1 MIRPIIFIAISLLI
15 ISGLLLFQSEL
26 PDLADLKAHLADLTA
41 WRERAPFASA
51 WLTFTAYTLVAALS
65 IPVAAIMTLGIGA
78 LFGFV
83 QGLLIVSFASS
94 LGALL
99 AFLGA
104 RTFLRDAV
112 EHRFGSRLHGLY
124 YGFKRDGAFYLF
136 TLRLIPVFPFFL
148 VNLAMGLTQ
157 LRAWTFYW
165 VSQAGMLSGTIVYVN
180 AGTQIVQINA
190 PSDVLSPTLI
200 GSLALLGL
208 LPWFGKF
215 VIYLWRKRR
224 IYRHFKKPKHF
235 DRNLIVVGAGAA
247 GLVSTYIAAAVKAKV
262 TLVEAH
268 KMGGDCLNY
277 GCVPSKA
284 LIKSSKI
291 VYQSNHAERYG
302 LTSQHVD
309 VSFQKIMTRIEHVI
323 EKIAPHDSIE
333 RYTALGAEV
342 LRGHARVIDP
352 WTVEIK
358 LNDGDTIKLTTRSII
373 VATGARPSVPNLPG
387 IDQTGYVTSE
397 NLWQKFSEYDQPP
410 RRLVVLGGGPIGTE
424 LAQAFARL
432 GSDVTQVEKAPR
444 LLAKEDADVS
454 DFAKQTLE
462 ADGVTVLTE
471 CIALRCVLDNG
482 EKSIEVEHD
491 GTVKKF
497 IFDELICAVGREA
510 RLSGFG
516 LEELEIPV
524 QRTIETNNFLQT
536 NYPNIYAAGDVVGP
550 FQFTHVAAHQ
560 AWYASVNALFG
571 MFRKFQ
577 VDYRVIPWTIFTD
590 PEIARVGLNEQ
601 EARQQGIQ
609 FEITRFDLGELDR
622 AITESAT
629 RGFIKVLTP
638 PGKDTIL
645 GVTIVGEHAGDLIAE
660 FVLAMKYRIGLSKIL
675 STPHAYPTFAEA
687 NKYVA
692 GAWKR
697 AHISERSLK
706 MLEWFH
712 NWQRGT

>member
-1 MIRPIIFIAISLLI
+1 MIRPIIFLAFLLLI
-15 ISGLLLFQSEL
+15 VFGLFLFQVQL
-26 PDLADLKAHLADLTA
+26 PNFADLKTHLADLTS
-41 WRERAPFASA
+41 WRDQAPFASA
-51 WLTFTAYTLVAALS
+51 WLTFTAYTLVTTLS
-65 IPVAAIMTLGIGA
+65 IPVATIMTLGIGA

-94 LGALL
+94 IGALL

-104 RTFLRDAV
+104 RTLLRDAV
-112 EHRFGSRLHGLY
+112 EHRFGSRLNVLNA
-124 YGFKRDGAFYLF
+124 GFKRDGAFYLF
-136 TLRLIPVFPFFL
+136 TLRLISVFPFFL
-148 VNLAMGLTQ
+148 VNLAMGLTT

-165 VSQAGMLSGTIVYVN
+165 VSQAGMLAGTIVYVN
-180 AGTQIVQINA
+180 AGTQLGQISS
-190 PSDVLSPTLI
+190 PSDVLSPTLV

-208 LPWFGKF
+208 MPWLGKI
-215 VIYLWRKRR
+215 VVHLWRKRR
-224 IYRHFKKPKHF
+224 IYRRFQQPKHF
-235 DRNLIVVGAGAA
+235 DRNLIVIGAGAA

-291 VYQSNHAERYG
+291 VSQSNHAERYG

-309 VSFQKIMTRIEHVI
+309 VSFQKIMTRIKHVI

-342 LRGHARVIDP
+342 LRGHARIIDP
-352 WTVEIK
+352 WTVEIR
-358 LNDGDTIKLTTRSII
+358 LDDGETIKLTTRSII
-373 VATGARPSVPNLPG
+373 IATGARPSVPNLPG
-387 IDQTGYVTSE
+387 IDQIGYVTSE
-397 NLWQKFSEYDQPP
+397 NLWQKFAEYDQPP

-432 GSDVTQVEKAPR
+432 GSEVTLIEMALR
-444 LLAKEDADVS
+444 LLAKEDTDVS

-462 ADGVTVLTE
+462 ADGVTVLTKHRV
-471 CIALRCVLDNG
+471 LRCVLENG
-482 EKSIEVEHD
+482 KKSLEVEHD
-491 GTVKKF
+491 GTVKKL
-497 IFDELICAVGREA
+497 IFDEIICAVGREA
-510 RLSGFG
+510 RLSSFG

-524 QRTIETNNFLQT
+524 QRTIETNDFLQT

-560 AWYASVNALFG
+560 SWYASVNALFG
-571 MFRKFQ
+571 MFRKFR

-609 FEITRFDLGELDR
+609 FEITRFIL
-622 AITESAT
+622 ES
-629 RGFIKVLTP
+629 LTAQSQRVP
-638 PGKDTIL
+638 PAD
-645 GVTIVGEHAGDLIAE
+645 
-660 FVLAMKYRIGLSKIL
+660 LSK
-675 STPHAYPTFAEA
+675 S
-687 NKYVA
+687 
-692 GAWKR
+692 
-697 AHISERSLK
+697 
-706 MLEWFH
+706 
-712 NWQRGT
+712 